1 MNQDKFMKIGIGI
14 VIGAVGFQI
23 LSPKK
28 PTRRTSKEIALL
40 KNKAEQKGYFEGY
53 ADAKKDFKVGKKK
66 KKKR

>member
-1 MNQDKFMKIGIGI
+1 MNQDKIMKVGIGI
-14 VIGAVGFQI
+14 VIGVVGFQI

-28 PTRRTSKEIALL
+28 PTRRTSKEISLL

-53 ADAKKDFKVGKKK
+53 EDAKKDFKVGKKK